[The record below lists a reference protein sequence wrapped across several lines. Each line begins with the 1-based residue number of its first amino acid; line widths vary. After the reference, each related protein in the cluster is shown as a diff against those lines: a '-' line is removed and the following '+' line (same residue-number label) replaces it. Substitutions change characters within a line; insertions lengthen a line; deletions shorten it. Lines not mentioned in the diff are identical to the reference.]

1 MLGSSLFKPTVTV
14 STFQIVSTP
23 SVAVFPIIYSAVA
36 QPLVEPVVQSV
47 VQSISQSEIT
57 QPTVELV
64 QTMIKPV
71 AQPLE

>member
-57 QPTVELV
+57 
-64 QTMIKPV
+64 
-71 AQPLE
+71 